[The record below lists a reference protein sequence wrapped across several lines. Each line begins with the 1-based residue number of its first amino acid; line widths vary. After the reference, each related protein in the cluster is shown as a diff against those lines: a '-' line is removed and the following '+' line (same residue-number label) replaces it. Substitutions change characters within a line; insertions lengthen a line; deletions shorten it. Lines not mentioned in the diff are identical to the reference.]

1 MDNPHGVLVRQ
12 LSDLGDGTAVSGEWQ
27 AFVSAVNSAYWQ
39 ADFERTALLHALPGL
54 SFRVD
59 REGAV
64 LECHVGEG
72 EDLPLPAAELV
83 GRPLHTLPVEGL
95 AEKLARALSEARQS
109 GAFSSLEYRVEGE
122 DKRRY
127 YEAWVTPLPAD
138 QFLIV
143 VRNVTERHELEEA
156 LRYQACHDPLTGLPN
171 RFLSRDRLGVA
182 VERARRRD
190 ELLCVLL
197 FDLDAFTAI
206 NDTLGH
212 AVGDTLLKQVGQRMS
227 RHCRANDTLA
237 RVGADEFLYVIDNL
251 RLPEDG
257 GRVAELV
264 LRELLPP
271 FLIEDHEL
279 HVSACVGISLF
290 PLDADDPETLIR
302 NADIALVR
310 AKSQGRSSYRLYT
323 PDMNE
328 RTLERLRLEARL
340 RTALRREEFVLH
352 YQPQCDAHTG
362 RLTGLEALVRWRQPE
377 GELWPP
383 DAFIGVAEETGLIA
397 ELGEWVLHEACSQ
410 CARWRSQGY
419 RPVRVAVNLSPRQ
432 FLTGRPL
439 EIVGGVLA
447 ETGISPRQ
455 IEVELTENAIM
466 QNPELG
472 CEVLN
477 AFRSIGLSI
486 AIDDFGTGQSSLSYL
501 KRLPITTLKI
511 DKSFVRECDRNAA
524 DGAIVSAIIDMA
536 HSLDIVVIAEGVEDE
551 PQRDFLRARG
561 CDQLQGYLLGR
572 PMDPDSVAKR
582 FLKKSKERVGRALN

>member
-1 MDNPHGVLVRQ
+1 VRQ
-12 LSDLGDGTAVSGEWQ
+12 LRDLGDGTAVSGEWQ
-27 AFVSAVNSAYWQ
+27 AFVSAVNAAYWQ
-39 ADFERTALLHALPGL
+39 ADFERRALLRALPGL

-64 LECHVGEG
+64 LECHVGDG
-72 EDLPLPAAELV
+72 EELPLPAAELV

-95 AEKLARALSEARQS
+95 AEKLARALSESRQS
-109 GAFSSLEYRVEGE
+109 GAFSSLEYRVETAG
-122 DKRRY
+122 KGRY
-127 YEAWVTPLPAD
+127 YEARVTPLPAD

-156 LRYQACHDPLTGLPN
+156 LRYQAYHDPLTGLPN
-171 RFLSRDRLGVA
+171 RFLSADRLAVA
-182 VERARRRD
+182 VDRARRRD

-197 FDLDAFTAI
+197 LDLDAFTAI

-212 AVGDTLLKQVGQRMS
+212 AVGDTLLKQVAHRLS
-227 RHCRANDTLA
+227 RHRRANDTLA

-271 FLIEDHEL
+271 FLIDDHEL

-290 PLDADDPETLIR
+290 PLDADDPEALIR

-340 RTALRREEFVLH
+340 RQALRREEFVLH
-352 YQPQCDAHTG
+352 YQPQCDAQTG
-362 RLTGLEALVRWRQPE
+362 RITGLEALVRWRQPE
-377 GELWPP
+377 GELWTP
-383 DAFIGVAEETGLIA
+383 DAFIAVAEETGLIS

-410 CARWRSQGY
+410 CARWRSEGY

-551 PQRDFLRARG
+551 RQRDFLRARD

-572 PMDPDSVAKR
+572 PMDSDSVARLLLEKG
-582 FLKKSKERVGRALN
+582 KERQDLRRT